1 MHYYLLT
8 SILNYQEWEEQ
19 RFLLKLS
26 LHLEERHIHLLDY
39 LVEKPSVELLLAS
52 AVLLAPSKKLRMVE
66 QDQLPTIISQLGRK
80 GTEYRYSGSYELFH
94 KSLCFCLLG
103 KTGSPAL
110 PFSLD
115 AIIAEK
121 RRFSTAKLTIT
132 CDEIA

>member
-8 SILNYQEWEEQ
+8 SVFHYQEWHEE

-26 LHLEERHIHLLDY
+26 LRLQEQHIHLLDY
-39 LVEKPSVELLLAS
+39 LVEKPSIELLLAS
-52 AVLLAPSKKLRMVE
+52 PAKLTPSKKMRKVE
-66 QDQLPTIISQLGRK
+66 QDQLPCIISQLGRK

-94 KSLCFCLLG
+94 KSLCFCMLG
-103 KTGSPAL
+103 KTGSPVL
-110 PFSLD
+110 PLSLD

-121 RRFSTAKLTIT
+121 RRFSTTKLTIA